1 MPKVL
6 YGPPN
11 KLCFCLSHMMSL
23 TIGNS
28 FSGFDLFSSFAASQV
43 LRRTT
48 YFTRTGSTFRQQ
60 LGKKVVLTS
69 KIDQRKREM
78 AVKNARN
85 FVRDVNTRKICYS
98 FCHLEMVEPL
108 YYMQYYPV
116 HRERSQAKLEDRA
129 FFLHK
134 IKANFFKNGQVEKY
148 AHSYIYV
155 FIVRLLQCLW
165 VRSFC

>member
-1 MPKVL
+1 MIA
-6 YGPPN
+6 PN
-11 KLCFCLSHMMSL
+11 LLCFCLSHMMSL

-28 FSGFDLFSSFAASQV
+28 SFGFDLFSSFAASQV

-98 FCHLEMVEPL
+98 FCHRLEYGFLVSP
-108 YYMQYYPV
+108 YYLIYGTMQYLRSRILKKIVILV
-116 HRERSQAKLEDRA
+116 HISKPRSI
-129 FFLHK
+129 FLPYFYSHM
-134 IKANFFKNGQVEKY
+134 
-148 AHSYIYV
+148 
-155 FIVRLLQCLW
+155 LCP
-165 VRSFC
+165 